1 MRWKALRRRPSDP
14 PHASVVALCDC
25 GGTVRW
31 HSLSDSLLT
40 VGSIHRACAPS
51 TRTRAHSYLWMAT
64 TVKRERGR
72 GRPRD
77 CSCSPPPP
85 PAGRGVSL
93 HAEPAE
99 SEEEEL
105 PALVGALMASP
116 GATLVQVEGR
126 ATVGAAEPLTN
137 DRATRRARQR
147 HARAAQ
153 RRTRTVGAA
162 RAASTHESS
171 DDEEASGAQARPA
184 PRSASARRRLR
195 RGRMRCVRRASMPRC
210 GPGTDCSV
218 PKPPAMQL
226 AATHRARRPC
236 ARSSRPCQRRT
247 RAAKRA
253 AFVVVGGSWRPFDS
267 QICLGTGHP

>member
-1 MRWKALRRRPSDP
+1 
-14 PHASVVALCDC
+14 
-25 GGTVRW
+25 
-31 HSLSDSLLT
+31 
-40 VGSIHRACAPS
+40 
-51 TRTRAHSYLWMAT
+51 
-64 TVKRERGR
+64 
-72 GRPRD
+72 
-77 CSCSPPPP
+77 
-85 PAGRGVSL
+85 VSL

-137 DRATRRARQR
+137 DRTTRRARQR
-147 HARAAQ
+147 HARAAQAQ

-210 GPGTDCSV
+210 GPGTDCSM
-218 PKPPAMQL
+218 PQPPAGD
-226 AATHRARRPC
+226 ATCSNAPC
-236 ARSSRPCQRRT
+236 SPPMCAEQPPMSKAHESS
-247 RAAKRA
+247 
-253 AFVVVGGSWRPFDS
+253 
-267 QICLGTGHP
+267 